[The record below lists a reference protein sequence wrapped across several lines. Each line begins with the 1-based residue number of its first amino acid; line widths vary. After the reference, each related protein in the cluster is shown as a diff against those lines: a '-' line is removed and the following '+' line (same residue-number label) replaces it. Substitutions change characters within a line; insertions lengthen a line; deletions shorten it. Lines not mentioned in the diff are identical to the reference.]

1 MTTYIIRLILF
12 FLLLVMSFTGMAQE
26 ESNDQYTTPAEQ
38 PTEQSNYV
46 AVAQV
51 KKTVSGA
58 VPYLDRRLISTQR
71 MLASTVKKE

>member
-12 FLLLVMSFTGMAQE
+12 FLLLVMPFTGMAQE
-26 ESNDQYTTPAEQ
+26 ESNDQHITPAEQ
-38 PTEQSNYV
+38 PTEQSNCV

-51 KKTVSGA
+51 RKTVSGA
-58 VPYLDRRLISTQR
+58 LPYLDRTLLSTER

>member
-12 FLLLVMSFTGMAQE
+12 FLLSVMPFAGMAQE
-26 ESNDQYTTPAEQ
+26 ESNDQHITPAEQ
-38 PTEQSNYV
+38 PTEQSDYV

-51 KKTVSGA
+51 RKTVLGA
-58 VPYLDRRLISTQR
+58 VPYLDRTLLSTKR